1 MHLMTFFF
9 ALHLILSSNFDVVDT
24 RTRPSNVTRRVPVIF
39 LEAHPYWFGRDP
51 NLCSKSEF
59 EFVVRKPI
67 WSRTEA
73 FENRGLTVDINLLI
87 LLRLTPKSA
96 FYDM

>member
-1 MHLMTFFF
+1 MTFFF

-24 RTRPSNVTRRVPVIF
+24 RTRPSNIVNTRRVRVIF

-59 EFVVRKPI
+59 EFIV
-67 WSRTEA
+67 
-73 FENRGLTVDINLLI
+73 
-87 LLRLTPKSA
+87 
-96 FYDM
+96 

>member
-1 MHLMTFFF
+1 MTFFFFF

-24 RTRPSNVTRRVPVIF
+24 RTRPSNVVNTRYSASPRIF

-59 EFVVRKPI
+59 EYIVRKPI

-73 FENRGLTVDINLLI
+73 FENRGLTVNKIN
-87 LLRLTPKSA
+87 SA
-96 FYDM
+96 PQERI